1 MKKNGFT
8 LPFSGFQI
16 LAWLMTLILAAGFY
30 ALMLP
35 VLEREIKIMQ
45 AVLYSLLLIL
55 TGIFGFLATY
65 IDPTDDTVY
74 EERKARECSEPFD
87 SSNYSK
93 VCRVCKTH
101 VKLKSKHCG
110 ECDRCVEN
118 FDHHCKWLNN
128 CIGEKNYTHFFVLI
142 IALELMVI
150 DQLAI
155 GVYILVEFFRKNS
168 IANSVNR
175 IYSLSD
181 ISSPAYAAVILTICI
196 LSLTVLIALAHLIA
210 LHVWLRLKKMTTYD
224 YILYLRQKVISK

>member
-16 LAWLMTLILAAGFY
+16 LAWLTTLVLTAGFY
-30 ALMLP
+30 GLMLP
-35 VLEREIKIMQ
+35 VLEKETIVLQ

-55 TGIFGFLATY
+55 TVIYGFLATF

-74 EERKARECSEPFD
+74 QERKARECSEPFD
-87 SSNYSK
+87 TSNYSK

-128 CIGEKNYTHFFVLI
+128 CIGEKNYVHFFITI
-142 IALELMVI
+142 IALELMVT

-155 GVYILVEFFRKNS
+155 GIYILVGFFRQNS

-175 IYSLSD
+175 IYD
-181 ISSPAYAAVILTICI
+181 TNSPAYAAVILTLSI

-210 LHVWLRLKKMTTYD
+210 LHIWLRLKKMTTYD
-224 YILYLRQKVISK
+224 YILYLRQKVIFT

>member
-1 MKKNGFT
+1 M
-8 LPFSGFQI
+8 SVFQI
-16 LAWLMTLILAAGFY
+16 LAWLTTLVLASGFY

-35 VLEREIKIMQ
+35 VLEKETIVLQ

-55 TGIFGFLATY
+55 TGIFGFFATFL
-65 IDPTDDTVY
+65 DPTDDTVY
-74 EERKARECSEPFD
+74 QERKARECSEPFD
-87 SSNYSK
+87 TSNYSK

-110 ECDRCVEN
+110 DCDRCVEN

-128 CIGEKNYTHFFVLI
+128 CVGEKNYVHFFILI

-155 GVYILVEFFRKNS
+155 GIYILVGFFRKDSIINS
-168 IANSVNR
+168 ISR
-175 IYSLSD
+175 IYD
-181 ISSPAYAAVILTICI
+181 INSPAYAAVILTLCV

-224 YILYLRQKVISK
+224 YILYLREKVIFT